1 VTARRQVESD
11 LQESEERFRGAFD
24 FAAIGM
30 ALVAPDGRWLRVNAS
45 LCRIVGYSVDELL
58 ATTFQAI
65 THPDDWAVD
74 ADYARRVLDG
84 SLSHYHR
91 EKRYFHKDGH
101 IVWILLS
108 TSLVRGADGEPLY
121 CVAQIQDITARK
133 DAEARLKESELRYR
147 TIVDLVPGC
156 VFEGLLADGNP
167 QAFWAS
173 VGFERI
179 FGCTLQTFINLGYDR
194 FFEPAVIAQMRASA
208 QALLLGSDVT
218 VEVPIRSLD
227 GMERWLRI
235 VARAFPGGPGHDSW
249 RVFGFGE
256 DITEPK
262 RLEKALEDATHRE
275 QRRLG
280 HEIHDGLGQ
289 ELAGLTYLASS
300 LATEAQRTNS
310 MMAGDLSTLVRV
322 ASHAIETCRDI
333 ARGISPLTESRGS
346 LVESIR
352 RLVERAAVGGCA
364 RVSFETDER
373 APAALSWEA
382 LSHLHRIV
390 QEAIGNALRHAD
402 AQQVRVAI
410 AIDPISVRVEVV
422 DDGRGFAPSETA
434 SIGVGLDSMR
444 QRAAAIGAA
453 LRVESRIGGGTA
465 IICEC
470 PQPCAV
476 DG

>member
-1 VTARRQVESD
+1 MD
-11 LQESEERFRGAFD
+11 LRESEERFRGAFD

-45 LCRIVGYSVDELL
+45 LCRIVGYSADELL
-58 ATTFQAI
+58 AMTFQAI

-74 ADYARRVLDG
+74 ADYVRRVLDG

-91 EKRYFHKDGH
+91 EKRYLHKDGH

-108 TSLVRGADGEPLY
+108 TSLVRSADGKPLY

-133 DAEARLKESELRYR
+133 DAEALLKESELRYR
-147 TIVDLVPGC
+147 TIVDLVPGF
-156 VFEGLLADGNP
+156 VFEGLLADGHP
-167 QAFWAS
+167 HAFWAS
-173 VGFERI
+173 VGFERLH
-179 FGCTLQTFINLGYDR
+179 GCTIQTCIKLGCGR
-194 FFEPAVIAQMRASA
+194 FFEPVVLAQMRASA
-208 QALLLGSDVT
+208 QALPLGSDVT
-218 VEVPIRSLD
+218 VEVPMRSLD
-227 GMERWLRI
+227 GVEHWLRI
-235 VARAFPGGPGHDSW
+235 VARAFPSGPGHDSY

-310 MMAGDLSTLVRV
+310 MMADDLATLVRV

-346 LVESIR
+346 LVESMR

-364 RVSFETDER
+364 RVCFEADER
-373 APAALSWEA
+373 APVALSWEA

-402 AQQVRVAI
+402 AQNVHVTI
-410 AIDPISVRVEVV
+410 AIDPISVRVEVI
-422 DDGRGFAPSETA
+422 DDGRGFAPSETG
-434 SIGVGLDSMR
+434 SIGVGIDSMR
-444 QRAAAIGAA
+444 QRAAAIGAS
-453 LRVESRIGGGTA
+453 LRFETRIGGGTA
-465 IICEC
+465 VICEC
-470 PQPCAV
+470 PQPCA
-476 DG
+476 GNG